1 MNTNLQSHD
10 QLHVQ
15 PETVC
20 QQLKSI
26 ITLSPTSAGIKQ
38 EKYYQNSQFFSLNLK
53 KDNHKQTLKMWL
65 TASLYMPCGVTH
77 LRYHKNYLAAVC
89 TAK

>member
-20 QQLKSI
+20 LQLKSI

-38 EKYYQNSQFFSLNLK
+38 EKYHQNSQFFSLNLNK
-53 KDNHKQTLKMWL
+53 ENHKQTLKMQL

-77 LRYHKNYLAAVC
+77 LRYHNNDLAAVC
-89 TAK
+89 TAN